1 MDEGLSMKPIERAC
15 RELCREGTIP
25 EDEWRLFENTL
36 SGALRVFRNAARDLG
51 AEIRKALLWR

>member
-1 MDEGLSMKPIERAC
+1 MKPIERAC